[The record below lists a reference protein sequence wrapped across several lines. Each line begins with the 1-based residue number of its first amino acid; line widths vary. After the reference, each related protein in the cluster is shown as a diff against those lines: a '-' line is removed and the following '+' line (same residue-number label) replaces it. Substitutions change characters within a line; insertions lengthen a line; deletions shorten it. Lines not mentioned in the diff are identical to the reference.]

1 MGYTMEKIRQEKL
14 SCTDEQR
21 IDQFLNQARTGYL
34 GLADG
39 EFPYVVPLNFIWMN
53 GAMYFHG
60 AAHGRKINVIDANS
74 NCCFTVAEDVGT
86 MVSPI
91 PAKTDTA
98 YMSVMLF
105 GVLETVSD
113 LNEAT
118 AAMQGMLD
126 KYVPGYYDKNL
137 SQSHVERYRSSLGS
151 HTVVFKL
158 IPKVRTAKENQLNPQ
173 LSFYTGRKVEM
184 DL

>member
-1 MGYTMEKIRQEKL
+1 MQNIRQEKL
-14 SCTDEQR
+14 ICKDDER
-21 IDQFLNQARTGYL
+21 INQFLSHARTGYL

-39 EFPYVVPLNFIWMN
+39 EHPYVVPLNFIWMN
-53 GAMYFHG
+53 GALYFHG
-60 AAHGRKINVIDANS
+60 AAHGRKIDLIHSNA
-74 NCCFTVAEDVGT
+74 NCCFTVAEDYGT

-105 GVLETVSD
+105 GMLETVSD
-113 LNEAT
+113 LNVAT
-118 AAMQGMLD
+118 SAMQEMLN
-126 KYVPGYYDKNL
+126 KYVPGYYDNSL

-158 IPKVRTAKENQLNPQ
+158 IPSFRSAKENQLDPQ
-173 LSFYTGRKVEM
+173 LAFYAGRNVKM
-184 DL
+184 DT

>member
-1 MGYTMEKIRQEKL
+1 MEKIRQEKL

-21 IDQFLNQARTGYL
+21 IDQFLSQARTGNL
-34 GLADG
+34 GLTDG
-39 EFPYVVPLNFIWMN
+39 EFPYVVPLNFLWMN
-53 GAMYFHG
+53 GAIYFHG
-60 AAHGRKINVIDANS
+60 AAHGRKIDLIHSNP

-113 LNEAT
+113 LIEAT
-118 AAMQGMLD
+118 EAMQGMLD
-126 KYVPGYYDKNL
+126 KYVPGYYDKSL

-158 IPKVRTAKENQLNPQ
+158 TPKVRTAKENQLNPQ